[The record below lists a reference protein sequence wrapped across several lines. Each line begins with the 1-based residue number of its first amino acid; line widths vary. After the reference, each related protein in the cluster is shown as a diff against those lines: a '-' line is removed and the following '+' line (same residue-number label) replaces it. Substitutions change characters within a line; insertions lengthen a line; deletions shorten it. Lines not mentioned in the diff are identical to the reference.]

1 MFSHNPSYTPVMAW
15 TGHTEEQ
22 TPQSAH
28 FAASIQRFPAF
39 SEIASTGHSLSQEP
53 QFVQVASLTT

>member
-1 MFSHNPSYTPVMAW
+1 MAC
-15 TGHTEEQ
+15 TGQTAEH

-28 FAASIQRFPAF
+28 FADSITRFPSF

-53 QFVQVASLTT
+53 QFVQASLIL